1 MKASTEQT
9 RNPRAPG
16 HTSMNA
22 HQGILTRTTPADRGL
37 VDLPA
42 LTPHLRSHAIDA
54 QQTLL
59 VSESFDTLL
68 HGGLLCDL
76 LPLLDGR
83 RPLAGIV
90 ADLEG
95 RHAAADVRAAV
106 VSLSGRGYVISAD
119 HGMDRS
125 RAAYW
130 SSLGASPRWVE
141 QRLAQSR
148 VTVDGDDGRLSRHL
162 ETSGAGV
169 TNRDDA
175 RLTVMVCD
183 DYLDARFA
191 AVNRRRIEAG
201 APWMLVRPHG
211 MEALFGPVF
220 RADRQGPCWD
230 CLAHRLRG
238 HKEAHQFLRH
248 VAGEEAAFKPFAAEP
263 VALEAVYGL
272 VSAEIV
278 KWLVLDEAAPIHGQA
293 ISMHVGAV
301 ASSKHSVL
309 RRPQCPA
316 CGDEA
321 LYRPDRPPVPVRL
334 KASPKRHR
342 NSGGART
349 VTPEATLAR
358 YRHLVSPVSGIV
370 TWLARTTSEHDA
382 WLHVYW
388 AGSNPG
394 MRSRSLSSLRRSL
407 RSKSAGKGSTREQ
420 SEASALC
427 EAIERCSGAW
437 SGDEIRTRG
446 RLIDFAAEDG
456 AIHPNGVQLFS
467 DDQLDNAE
475 RINAKGHPYN
485 IVPPR
490 FHPDAEID
498 WTPVW
503 SFTQGRHR
511 YLPTSLLYSLAP
523 EQRGPA
529 DLIAD
534 SNGCAAGNTLEEA
547 ILQGFYELV
556 ERDAFAI
563 WWYNRLSVPGVDLA
577 SFGDEFLASAADYYG
592 RCEREV
598 WMLDV
603 TSDTGI
609 PAFVALSRRP
619 DGETEDIIYG
629 AGAHAD
635 PRLAALRA
643 ICELNQCLTW
653 LPRPVGEAGGGHEG
667 GGQPGRLG
675 RSGQAGRTGRT
686 GQSGQSNQPGRP
698 MIDDPMALNWWKT
711 ARIADCPWLAASPD
725 APLKRGAQYPQI
737 ETTDTRDD
745 VEYCRS
751 LVEARGMEFL
761 VLDQTRPDIG
771 MPVARVIVPG
781 MRHFWARFAPGRL
794 YDVPVDMGFRNQP
807 LAEADLNPAPVIA

>member
-1 MKASTEQT
+1 MKAPAEKT
-9 RNPRAPG
+9 REPG
-16 HTSMNA
+16 TPGTTSKNA
-22 HQGILTRTTPADRGL
+22 RQGKLTRTTPDDLGL

-42 LTPHLRSHAIDA
+42 LTPHLRSHVIGA

-68 HGGLLCDL
+68 HGALLCDL

-83 RPLAGIV
+83 CPLAGIV

-95 RHAAADVRAAV
+95 RYAAADVRAAI
-106 VSLSGRGYVISAD
+106 VSLSDRGYVISAD

-130 SSLGASPRWVE
+130 TSLGASPRWVE
-141 QRLAQSR
+141 QRLADSR
-148 VTVDGDDGRLSRHL
+148 VAVDGDDGRLSRQL

-169 TNRDDA
+169 VADVVADDDVQ
-175 RLTVMVCD
+175 LKVIVCD

-191 AVNRRRIEAG
+191 AVNRCRLEAG

-220 RADRQGPCWD
+220 HADRKGPCWD

-248 VAGEEAAFKPFAAEP
+248 VAGEDAAFKPFAAEP

-278 KWLVLDEAAPIHGQA
+278 KWLVLEESAPIDGQA
-293 ISMHVGAV
+293 ISLHVGAV
-301 ASSKHSVL
+301 ASSTHTVL

-316 CGDEA
+316 CGEEA
-321 LYRPDRPPVPVRL
+321 LHRPDRPPVPLRL
-334 KASPKRHR
+334 KASPKLHR
-342 NSGGART
+342 NSGGARA
-349 VTPEATLAR
+349 VTPEATLAQ

-420 SEASALC
+420 SETSALC
-427 EAIERCSGAW
+427 EAIERHSGAF

-446 RLIDFAAEDG
+446 QFVDFAAEDR
-456 AIHPNGVQLFS
+456 AIHPNDVQLFS
-467 DDQLDNAE
+467 NDQLDNAE
-475 RINAKGHPYN
+475 SINTAGHPYN

-490 FHPDAEID
+490 FNPAAEID

-511 YLPTSLLYSLAP
+511 YLPTSMLYSMAP

-529 DLIAD
+529 EVIAD

-563 WWYNRLSVPGVDLA
+563 WWYNRLSVPGVDLS
-577 SFGDEFLASAADYYG
+577 SFDDPFLASATDYYG

-609 PAFVALSRRP
+609 PSFVALSRRP
-619 DGETEDIIYG
+619 DAETEDIIYG

-643 ICELNQCLTW
+643 LCELNQCLTW
-653 LPRPVGEAGGGHEG
+653 LPRPGGSVG
-667 GGQPGRLG
+667 GGQSG
-675 RSGQAGRTGRT
+675 RSGLT
-686 GQSGQSNQPGRP
+686 GQPAQSGRSGRPNQP

-711 ARIADCPWLAASPD
+711 ARIADCAWLAPSTD
-725 APLKRGAQYPQI
+725 APLRQAAQYPAI
-737 ETTDTRDD
+737 ETADTRED
-745 VEYCRS
+745 VDCCRA
-751 LVEARGMEFL
+751 LIEARGMEFL

-807 LAEADLNPAPVIA
+807 LTEAELNPAPVIV